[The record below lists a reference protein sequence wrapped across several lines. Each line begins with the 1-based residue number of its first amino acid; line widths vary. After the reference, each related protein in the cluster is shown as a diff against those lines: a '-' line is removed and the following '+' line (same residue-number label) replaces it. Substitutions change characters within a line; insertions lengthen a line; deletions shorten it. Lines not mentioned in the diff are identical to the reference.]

1 MNYVLEDVPVSSID
15 VWDEAQAR
23 KLDSRGVVELA
34 KSIRAEGLQN
44 PPLVQ
49 KNGDRY
55 TLISGQRRLAAVQ
68 SLGKRTMPVLILQS
82 RHRSVENAKASSLVE
97 NIHRRGMNPAET
109 AKSVRFIVQQKGKKE
124 ASKMLGMSM
133 RTLERHIG
141 FDAVPDSL
149 KALVPE
155 RLSREHAIKLSRHAR
170 SAAGALEMADLI
182 SRYDEAKKARYIK
195 ALADN
200 PNDSHESLLRKS
212 NRYYADTF
220 KIGLSQTMMQK
231 LAAES
236 ERREITAEQMVSDI
250 IKQWLK
256 SR

>member
-1 MNYVLEDVPVSSID
+1 MNYVLEDVSVSSID

-23 KLDSRGVVELA
+23 RLDSRGVTELA

-55 TLISGQRRLAAVQ
+55 TLISGQRRLAAVK

-82 RHRSVENAKASSLVE
+82 SHKSVENAKASSLVE

-109 AKSVRFIVQQKGKKE
+109 AKAVRFIVQQKGKKE
-124 ASKMLGMSM
+124 ASRMLGMSM
-133 RTLERHIG
+133 RTLERHVG

-155 RLSREHAIKLSRHAR
+155 KLSREHAIKLSRHAK
-170 SAAGALEMADLI
+170 SAADALEMANKI
-182 SRYDEAKKARYIK
+182 SRYDEAKKDRYIK

-200 PNDSHESLLRKS
+200 PNDQHENLVRKS

-220 KIGLSQTMMQK
+220 RLGLAPTMMQK
-231 LAAES
+231 LATES
-236 ERREITAEQMVSDI
+236 EKREVTSEQMVSDI
-250 IKQWLK
+250 VKKWLA

>member
-1 MNYVLEDVPVSSID
+1 MNYVLEDVSVSSID

-23 KLDSRGVVELA
+23 MLDSRGITELA

-55 TLISGQRRLAAVQ
+55 TLISGQRRLAAVK

-82 RHRSVENAKASSLVE
+82 SNKSVENAKARSLVE

-109 AKSVRFIVQQKGKKE
+109 AKAVRFIVQQKGKKE
-124 ASKMLGMSM
+124 ASRMLGMSI
-133 RTLERHIG
+133 RTLERHVG

-155 RLSREHAIKLSRHAR
+155 RLSREHAIKLSRHAK
-170 SAAGALEMADLI
+170 SVADALEMANRI

-200 PNDSHESLLRKS
+200 PNDPHESLIRKS

-220 KIGLSQTMMQK
+220 KLGLAPTMMQK
-231 LAAES
+231 LVTES
-236 ERREITAEQMVSDI
+236 EKREITSEQMLSLI
-250 IKQWLK
+250 HI
-256 SR
+256 